1 VMDDAGYFLEY
12 APLILL
18 DHVNIQDMEALLAID
33 PGQLSTIDVVNT
45 IYIRGS
51 NIYGGIISLIS
62 KEGNL
67 AGVGLPEGATIIELQ
82 TVEGLDDLAPQD
94 FIPPSRGERLP
105 DLRSTLFWDP
115 DVELRSGEQRSLEFP
130 ASDIPGTYVVTLS
143 GVTKQGKVV
152 RSACEF
158 VVE

>member
-1 VMDDAGYFLEY
+1 
-12 APLILL
+12 
-18 DHVNIQDMEALLAID
+18 
-33 PGQLSTIDVVNT
+33 VNT

-62 KEGNL
+62 REGNL

-82 TVEGLDDLAPQD
+82 TVVGLDDLAPQD

-130 ASDIPGTYVVTLS
+130 ASDIPGTYVAILT
-143 GVTKQGKVV
+143 GVTQEGKVI

-158 VVE
+158 DVE